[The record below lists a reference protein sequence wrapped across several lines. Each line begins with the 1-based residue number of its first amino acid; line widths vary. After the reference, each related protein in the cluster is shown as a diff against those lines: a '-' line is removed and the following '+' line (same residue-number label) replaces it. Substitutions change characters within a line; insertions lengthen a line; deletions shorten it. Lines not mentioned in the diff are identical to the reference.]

1 MSVVAPGAGLGLAAL
16 AGGGSASA
24 AVAAVAAVE
33 VAASRVGAGGVAA
46 GGIAA
51 GGVAAGGVAAGGVAA
66 GGVRAPDTVVIRAAA
81 PVAVFRE
88 MAVAGLR
95 QLGVLVA
102 VIERQVEGMA
112 ATTLKPG
119 ALQPGA
125 LELGVLE
132 RGTLEPAALGHLA
145 RAVGDAAYQVS
156 TGFAAM
162 TAAEAPEMLMTARSA
177 LVGPAA
183 GEPAKAGSAKE
194 GSAKEGS
201 AKEMAMTAEAPRPGA
216 IAAAA
221 TAKTA
226 AVIAGAGMVGTPGT
240 PGETIGDVG
249 AAKGEAATGAL
260 LQDRAHGA
268 GRSPAHPASGRV
280 GDPGGPREADAGGGT
295 EALVRWRG
303 AARQVVQQASDALAT
318 MGERLQSL
326 PAHSEPDGALAP
338 AGPDLIWAAMQVAG
352 AQRQVSASLR
362 SLEMERAGG
371 PGHRRWGGLS
381 GAGRRGGRWWAE
393 PGSHGAT
400 MGATTGAVAVLGVVL
415 LVGAVWLA
423 MGLWALMT
431 LGLGVVVAGVGG
443 FVWGWRVVVSA
454 RGLRIAVRR

>member
-46 GGIAA
+46 GGI
-51 GGVAAGGVAAGGVAA
+51 AAGGVAA

-303 AARQVVQQASDALAT
+303 AARQVVQQASDALGT

-371 PGHRRWGGLS
+371 PGNRRWGGLS

-415 LVGAVWLA
+415 LVGSVWLR
-423 MGLWALMT
+423 W
-431 LGLGVVVAGVGG
+431 G
-443 FVWGWRVVVSA
+443 FGP
-454 RGLRIAVRR
+454 